1 MTDEI
6 LQTKL
11 GDLAGAIG
19 KIKNNPKSVSAREE
33 IRKTLN
39 DIFIQPRENFN
50 RGSAVSHSNT
60 TGHNHDVVRD
70 VLYTDNFDKMFFGVM
85 VMPAMVA
92 DEVIKGVIEE
102 DKVVIKQVYVELDSK
117 LFDEALDLSI
127 YEIAALIVREI
138 AHMVADSSPME
149 QVKKDI
155 DLYLFSTG
163 QTLKLSDVS
172 HYKEILSYGIRDAI
186 RKSVSIFEISDRSKI
201 VDSFD
206 DELGIKEDLV
216 SAMKKIDKNGYNWNR
231 DIDNKLIFLSWV
243 IRLYKDVIHKRI
255 DAINDLGVAIKLTG
269 SKIEKREMENIIA
282 RLSRIDDDSLLQEG
296 ALDYISDFFAKTRFD
311 IKKNGMKKYE
321 DDFFEIQFEINNMET
336 QEEAM
341 LLLHRINSRMAVL
354 DDYLTSEDLS
364 ASDRKRWERL
374 YSEYNKLRFNLSNNK
389 IYTNKTRLYVNYGMD
404 D

>member
-39 DIFIQPRENFN
+39 DIFMQPREKLN
-50 RGSAVSHSNT
+50 RGSEVNYSNT
-60 TGHNHDVVRD
+60 TGHNYDVVRD

-92 DEVIKGVIEE
+92 DEVIKGIIEE
-102 DKVVIKQVYVELDSK
+102 EKVIIKQVYVELDSK

-127 YEIAALIVREI
+127 YEIAALIVREV

-186 RKSVSIFEISDRSKI
+186 RKSVSIFEINDKSNI

-282 RLSRIDDDSLLQEG
+282 RLFVLMMIV
-296 ALDYISDFFAKTRFD
+296 FC
-311 IKKNGMKKYE
+311 KKE
-321 DDFFEIQFEINNMET
+321 P
-336 QEEAM
+336 
-341 LLLHRINSRMAVL
+341 
-354 DDYLTSEDLS
+354 
-364 ASDRKRWERL
+364 
-374 YSEYNKLRFNLSNNK
+374 
-389 IYTNKTRLYVNYGMD
+389 
-404 D
+404 

>member
-1 MTDEI
+1 MTDEM

-19 KIKNNPKSVSAREE
+19 KIKNNPKSVSAKEE

-39 DIFIQPRENFN
+39 DIFMQPRENFN
-50 RGSAVSHSNT
+50 GGSEVRYSNT
-60 TGHNHDVVRD
+60 TEHNHDIVRD

-127 YEIAALIVREI
+127 YEIAALIVREV

>member
-39 DIFIQPRENFN
+39 DIFMQPREKFN
-50 RGSAVSHSNT
+50 GGSEVRYSSI

-117 LFDEALDLSI
+117 LFDEALNLSI
-127 YEIAALIVREI
+127 YEIAALIVREV

-321 DDFFEIQFEINNMET
+321 DDFFEIQFEVNNMET

-389 IYTNKTRLYVNYGMD
+389 IYANKTRLYVNYGMD

>member
-1 MTDEI
+1 
-6 LQTKL
+6 
-11 GDLAGAIG
+11 
-19 KIKNNPKSVSAREE
+19 
-33 IRKTLN
+33 
-39 DIFIQPRENFN
+39 
-50 RGSAVSHSNT
+50 
-60 TGHNHDVVRD
+60 
-70 VLYTDNFDKMFFGVM
+70 
-85 VMPAMVA
+85 
-92 DEVIKGVIEE
+92 
-102 DKVVIKQVYVELDSK
+102 
-117 LFDEALDLSI
+117 
-127 YEIAALIVREI
+127 
-138 AHMVADSSPME
+138 MVADSSPME

-186 RKSVSIFEISDRSKI
+186 RKSVSIFEINDKSKI

-255 DAINDLGVAIKLTG
+255 DAINDLGATIKLTG

-296 ALDYISDFFAKTRFD
+296 ALDYISDFFDKTRFD
-311 IKKNGMKKYE
+311 IKKNGMKRYE
-321 DDFFEIQFEINNMET
+321 DDFFELQFEVNNMET

-341 LLLHRINSRMAVL
+341 LLLHRINSRMAVI
-354 DDYLTSEDLS
+354 DDYLTSENLP
-364 ASDRKRWERL
+364 AADRKRWEHL
-374 YSEYNKLRFNLSNNK
+374 YHEYNKLRFNLSNNK
-389 IYTNKTRLYVNYGMD
+389 LYANKTRLYVNYGMD

>member
-1 MTDEI
+1 MTDEM
-6 LQTKL
+6 LQARL
-11 GDLAGAIG
+11 GDLAGAVG
-19 KIKNNPKSVSAREE
+19 KLKNNSRSVAAKED
-33 IRKTLN
+33 IRKILN
-39 DIFIQPRENFN
+39 DIFMQPKSPNKYN
-50 RGSAVSHSNT
+50 P
-60 TGHNHDVVRD
+60 DVVRD
-70 VLYTDNFDKMFFGVM
+70 VLYTENFDKMFFGVL
-85 VMPAMVA
+85 VMPAMIA
-92 DEVIKGVIEE
+92 DDVIKGVIGNE
-102 DKVVIKQVYVELDSK
+102 KVVINQVYVELDSK

-127 YEIAALIVREI
+127 YEIAALIVREV

-149 QVKKDI
+149 QIKKDI

-163 QTLKLSDVS
+163 QTLKLSDIS

-186 RKSVSIFEISDRSKI
+186 RKSVSIFEINDKSKI

-206 DELGIKEDLV
+206 DELGIKEDIV
-216 SAMKKIDKNGYNWNR
+216 SAMIKIDKNGYNWNS

-255 DAINDLGVAIKLTG
+255 DAINDLGAAIKLTG

-296 ALDYISDFFAKTRFD
+296 ALDYISDFFSKIRFD

-321 DDFFEIQFEINNMET
+321 DDFFELQFEVNNMET

-341 LLLHRINSRMAVL
+341 LLLHRINSRMAVI
-354 DDYLTSEDLS
+354 DDYLTSENLP
-364 ASDRKRWERL
+364 AADRKRWEHL
-374 YSEYNKLRFNLSNNK
+374 YHEYNKLRFNLSNNK
-389 IYTNKTRLYVNYGMD
+389 LYANKTRLYVNYGMD

>member
-1 MTDEI
+1 MTDEM

-39 DIFIQPRENFN
+39 DIFMQPRENFN
-50 RGSAVSHSNT
+50 RGAESYSNT
-60 TGHNHDVVRD
+60 TRHNHDVVRD

-127 YEIAALIVREI
+127 YEIAALIIREV

-201 VDSFD
+201 LDSFD

-321 DDFFEIQFEINNMET
+321 DDFFEIQFEVNNMET

-389 IYTNKTRLYVNYGMD
+389 IYANKTRLYVNYGMD

>member
-1 MTDEI
+1 MTDEM

-11 GDLAGAIG
+11 GDLAGALG
-19 KIKNNPKSVSAREE
+19 KIKSNPKSVEAREE

-39 DIFIQPRENFN
+39 EIFIDPKK
-50 RGSAVSHSNT
+50 
-60 TGHNHDVVRD
+60 HNKDVIRD

-85 VMPAMVA
+85 VMPAMIA
-92 DEVIKGVIEE
+92 DDVIKGIIGNE
-102 DKVVIKQVYVELDSK
+102 KVVINQVYVELDSK

-127 YEIAALIVREI
+127 YEIAALIVREV

-149 QVKKDI
+149 QIKKDI

-163 QTLKLSDVS
+163 QTLKLSDIS

-186 RKSVSIFEISDRSKI
+186 RKSVSIFEINDKSKI

-206 DELGIKEDLV
+206 DELGIKEDIV
-216 SAMKKIDKNGYNWNR
+216 SAMVKIDKNGYNWNS

-255 DAINDLGVAIKLTG
+255 DAINDLGAAIKLTG

-296 ALDYISDFFAKTRFD
+296 ALDYISDFF
-311 IKKNGMKKYE
+311 
-321 DDFFEIQFEINNMET
+321 EIQFEVNNMET

-389 IYTNKTRLYVNYGMD
+389 IYANKTRLYVNYGMD

>member
-1 MTDEI
+1 M
-6 LQTKL
+6 LFRS
-11 GDLAGAIG
+11 GAE
-19 KIKNNPKSVSAREE
+19 VSY
-33 IRKTLN
+33 
-39 DIFIQPRENFN
+39 
-50 RGSAVSHSNT
+50 SNT

-92 DEVIKGVIEE
+92 DEVIKGIIEE
-102 DKVVIKQVYVELDSK
+102 EKVIIKQVYVELDSK

-127 YEIAALIVREI
+127 YEIAALIVREV

-255 DAINDLGVAIKLTG
+255 DAINDLGAAIKLTG

-321 DDFFEIQFEINNMET
+321 DDFFEIQFEVNNMET

-354 DDYLTSEDLS
+354 EDYLTSEDLS

-389 IYTNKTRLYVNYGMD
+389 IYANKTRLYVNYGMD

>member
-1 MTDEI
+1 MTDEM

-19 KIKNNPKSVSAREE
+19 KIKNNPKSVSAKEE

-39 DIFIQPRENFN
+39 DIFMQPRENFN
-50 RGSAVSHSNT
+50 GGSEVRYSNT
-60 TGHNHDVVRD
+60 TEHNHDVVRD

-127 YEIAALIVREI
+127 YEIAALIVREV

>member
-1 MTDEI
+1 MTDEM

-19 KIKNNPKSVSAREE
+19 KIKNNPKSVSAKEE

-39 DIFIQPRENFN
+39 DIFMQPRENFN
-50 RGSAVSHSNT
+50 GGSEVRYSNT
-60 TGHNHDVVRD
+60 TEHNHDVVRD

-92 DEVIKGVIEE
+92 DEVIKGIIEE

-127 YEIAALIVREI
+127 YEIAALIVREV

>member
-1 MTDEI
+1 MTDEM
-6 LQTKL
+6 LQARL
-11 GDLAGAIG
+11 GDLAGAVG
-19 KIKNNPKSVSAREE
+19 KLKNNSRSVAAKED
-33 IRKTLN
+33 IRKILN
-39 DIFIQPRENFN
+39 DIFMQPRENFN
-50 RGSAVSHSNT
+50 GGSEVRYSNT
-60 TGHNHDVVRD
+60 TEHNHDVVRD
-70 VLYTDNFDKMFFGVM
+70 VLYTDNFDKMFFGVL
-85 VMPAMVA
+85 VMPAMIA
-92 DEVIKGVIEE
+92 DDVIKGIIEE
-102 DKVVIKQVYVELDSK
+102 EKVTINQVYVELDSK
-117 LFDEALDLSI
+117 LFDDALDLSI
-127 YEIAALIVREI
+127 HEIAALIVREV

-186 RKSVSIFEISDRSKI
+186 RKSVSIFEINDKSKI
-201 VDSFD
+201 VDNFD
-206 DELGIKEDLV
+206 DELGIKEDLI
-216 SAMKKIDKNGYNWNR
+216 SAMTKIDKNGYNWNK

-255 DAINDLGVAIKLTG
+255 DAINDLGATIKLTG

-296 ALDYISDFFAKTRFD
+296 ALDYISDFFSKTRFD
-311 IKKNGMKKYE
+311 IKKNGMKRYE
-321 DDFFEIQFEINNMET
+321 DDFFELQFEVNNMET

-341 LLLHRINSRMAVL
+341 LLLHRINSRMAVI

-364 ASDRKRWERL
+364 AADRKRWEHL
-374 YSEYNKLRFNLSNNK
+374 YHEYNKLRFNLSNNK
-389 IYTNKTRLYVNYGMD
+389 LYANKTRLYVNYGMD

>member
-1 MTDEI
+1 MTDEM

-19 KIKNNPKSVSAREE
+19 KIKNNPKSVSAKEE

-39 DIFIQPRENFN
+39 DIFMQPRENFN
-50 RGSAVSHSNT
+50 GGSEVRYSNT
-60 TGHNHDVVRD
+60 TGHNHDIVRD

-127 YEIAALIVREI
+127 YEIAALIVREV

>member
-1 MTDEI
+1 MTDEM

-11 GDLAGAIG
+11 GDLAGALG
-19 KIKNNPKSVSAREE
+19 KLKSNPKSVEAREE

-39 DIFIQPRENFN
+39 EIFIDPKQMRRNK
-50 RGSAVSHSNT
+50 
-60 TGHNHDVVRD
+60 DVVRD

-85 VMPAMVA
+85 VMPAMIA
-92 DEVIKGVIEE
+92 DDVIKGVIGDE
-102 DKVVIKQVYVELDSK
+102 KVVINQVYVELDSK

-127 YEIAALIVREI
+127 YEIAALIVREVV
-138 AHMVADSSPME
+138 HMVADSSPME
-149 QVKKDI
+149 QIKKDI

-163 QTLKLSDVS
+163 QTLKLSEIS

-186 RKSVSIFEISDRSKI
+186 RKSVSIFEINDKSKI

-216 SAMKKIDKNGYNWNR
+216 SAMIKIDKNGFNWNR

-255 DAINDLGVAIKLTG
+255 DAINDLGAAIKLTG

-321 DDFFEIQFEINNMET
+321 DDFFEIQFEVNNMET

-354 DDYLTSEDLS
+354 DDYLTSEELS
-364 ASDRKRWERL
+364 SADRKRWERL

-389 IYTNKTRLYVNYGMD
+389 IYANKTRLYVNYGMD

>member
-1 MTDEI
+1 MTDEM

-19 KIKNNPKSVSAREE
+19 KIKNNPKSVSAKEE

-39 DIFIQPRENFN
+39 DIFMQPRENFN
-50 RGSAVSHSNT
+50 GGSEVRYYNT
-60 TGHNHDVVRD
+60 TEHNHDVVRD

-92 DEVIKGVIEE
+92 DEVIKGIIEE

-127 YEIAALIVREI
+127 YEIAALIVREV

>member
-1 MTDEI
+1 MTDEM

-11 GDLAGAIG
+11 GDLAGALG
-19 KIKNNPKSVSAREE
+19 KIKSNPKSVDAREE

-39 DIFIQPRENFN
+39 EIFIDPKK
-50 RGSAVSHSNT
+50 
-60 TGHNHDVVRD
+60 HNKDVVRD

-85 VMPAMVA
+85 VMPAMIA
-92 DEVIKGVIEE
+92 DDVIKGIIGNE
-102 DKVVIKQVYVELDSK
+102 KVVINQVYVELDSK

-127 YEIAALIVREI
+127 YEIAALIVREV

-149 QVKKDI
+149 QIKKDI

-163 QTLKLSDVS
+163 QTLKLSDIS

-186 RKSVSIFEISDRSKI
+186 RKSVSIFEINDKSKI

-206 DELGIKEDLV
+206 DELGIKEDIV
-216 SAMKKIDKNGYNWNR
+216 SAMIKIDKNGYNWNS

-296 ALDYISDFFAKTRFD
+296 ALDYISDFFFFFFFFFFL
-311 IKKNGMKKYE
+311 NGMKKYE

-389 IYTNKTRLYVNYGMD
+389 IYANKTRLYVNYGMD